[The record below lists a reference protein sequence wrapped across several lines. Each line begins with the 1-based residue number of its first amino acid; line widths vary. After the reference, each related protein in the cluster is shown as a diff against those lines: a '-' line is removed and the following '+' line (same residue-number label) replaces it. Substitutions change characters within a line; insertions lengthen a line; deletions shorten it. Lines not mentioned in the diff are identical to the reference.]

1 MMKKTVPPNRRTGR
15 MIAKNLIVLLV
26 LVTVT
31 FVSMWAW
38 FTDGAKADADGINV
52 QCATAEGIEIAVVP
66 HGEKVADVTKLTYKD
81 TIELRKS
88 EEGEPASILDTLSLT
103 EITSNGITFY
113 RPALKQTDGIAS
125 PVITDTEGNRVT
137 WNEAVQ
143 QVHYLSFDLYI
154 RSKASQ
160 TVRLENSSS
169 FVPHSTYL
177 TGSPATNKSTYGD
190 YSRDCIV
197 GAARFSVVDK
207 SNARKVLW
215 IPHPELKLETT
226 ANEGGGHTFT
236 MLTGLTSG
244 DSYNHQYYGVN
255 SSKQPNDNPT
265 VVVQNVDPAKGVT
278 ASTKASNGSY
288 VLGKNV
294 ALTELEEK
302 KSDNYYYGLVTCNMW
317 IEGEDPEAKLAL
329 VGGEFT
335 MKLNFTGTAS

>member
-1 MMKKTVPPNRRTGR
+1 MKNSTAPNRKTGR
-15 MIAKNLIVLLV
+15 MIAKNLIILLV
-26 LVTVT
+26 LVAVT

-38 FTDGAKADADGINV
+38 FTNGTKADANGINV
-52 QCATAEGIEIAVVP
+52 KCAASEGIEIAVVP
-66 HGEKVADVTKLTYKD
+66 HNQTVSDVTRLVYSD

-103 EITSNGITFY
+103 EITSDGKTFY
-113 RPALKQTDGIAS
+113 RPSLKQTDGIAS
-125 PVITDTEGNRVT
+125 PVITDSEGNKVT

-160 TVRLENSSS
+160 TVRLESSS
-169 FVPHSTYL
+169 TFVPHSTYL
-177 TGSPATNKSTYGD
+177 TGPPSTNKSTYGD

-207 SNARKVLW
+207 SNARKLLW

-226 ANEGGGHTFT
+226 AAEGGGHTFS

-244 DSYNHQYYGVN
+244 DSFNHQYYGVN
-255 SSKQPNDNPT
+255 SSKQPDNDPTVINKSDNPT
-265 VVVQNVDPAKGVT
+265 TGVT
-278 ASTKASNGSY
+278 ASTKNSNGSY
-288 VLGKNV
+288 VLGKDV
-294 ALTELEEK
+294 ALTNLDDK

-317 IEGEDPEAKLAL
+317 VEGEDPEAKLAL

-335 MKLNFTGTAS
+335 MKLNFTGTPS